1 MPPVTVVALHVAPE
15 HRVPMRP
22 VDAVEAVTGRGLV
35 GDRFFGTRHRHVTVQ
50 AADDLER
57 SAVVLGR
64 PVPPPRTRRNVT
76 VSRGPVPSTPGEL
89 VRIGDVELEV
99 VRIAAPC
106 VILDRELGPGA
117 QAALRRRAGTVFRLL
132 RGGTIRLGDAVD
144 LGPPR
149 DDRLF

>member
-1 MPPVTVVALHVAPE
+1 MVE
-15 HRVPMRP
+15 
-22 VDAVEAVTGRGLV
+22 VDEVEAVTGRGLV
-35 GDRFFGTRHRHVTVQ
+35 GDRFFGTRHRHVTLQ

-57 SAVVLGR
+57 AALALGR

-76 VSRGPVPSTPGEL
+76 LSGGPVPTTPGEH
-89 VRIGDVELEV
+89 VRIGGVELEV
-99 VRIAAPC
+99 VRVAAPC

-132 RGGTIRLGDAVD
+132 AGGTIRVGDVVD
-144 LGPPR
+144 LDPPR